1 MLSMRKI
8 SATKITE
15 VVEEEVIAANLVLGQ
30 DMVEALHR
38 ARDVE
43 ESEVGRDILER
54 LIENAELAQSQAI
67 PICQDTGVVV
77 VFVELGQEAIIVGGD
92 LKEAIEE
99 GVRRGYKKGY
109 LRKSVCHPFTRQ
121 NTGDNTPAIIHIDL
135 VPGSQLRL
143 WVVPKGGGSENMS
156 ALYMLPPSAS
166 WEGVKEK
173 VVETVVR
180 AGPNPCPPTIVGVGI
195 GGNFEQ
201 CALLAKK
208 ALLRPLGSANPDPE
222 LRDMEQQLL
231 EEINR
236 SGIGPQGLGGRVTSV
251 AVHINM
257 MPCHIASLPLAI
269 NIQCHANRHREII
282 M

>member
-1 MLSMRKI
+1 MRKI

-54 LIENAELAQSQAI
+54 LIENAQLAQSQAI

-156 ALYMLPPSAS
+156 ALYMLPPSAG
-166 WEGVKEK
+166 WKGVKEK

-208 ALLRPLGSANPDPE
+208 ALLRPVGSANPDPE

>member
-1 MLSMRKI
+1 MRKI

-54 LIENAELAQSQAI
+54 LIENAQLAQSQAI

-166 WEGVKEK
+166 WKGVKEK

-208 ALLRPLGSANPDPE
+208 ALLRPVGSTNPDPE

>member
-1 MLSMRKI
+1 MRKI

-54 LIENAELAQSQAI
+54 LIENAQLAQSQAI

-166 WEGVKEK
+166 WKGVKEK

-208 ALLRPLGSANPDPE
+208 ALLRPLSSANPDPE

>member
-1 MLSMRKI
+1 MRKI

-54 LIENAELAQSQAI
+54 LIENAQLAQSQAI

-208 ALLRPLGSANPDPE
+208 ALLRPVGSANPDPE

>member
-1 MLSMRKI
+1 MRKI

-43 ESEVGRDILER
+43 ESEVGRDILAR
-54 LIENAELAQSQAI
+54 LIENAQLAQSQAI

-156 ALYMLPPSAS
+156 ALYMLPPSAG
-166 WEGVKEK
+166 WKGVKEK

-208 ALLRPLGSANPDPE
+208 ALLRPVGSANPDPE

>member
-54 LIENAELAQSQAI
+54 LIENAQLAQSQAI
-67 PICQDTGVVV
+67 PICQDTGLVV
-77 VFVELGQEAIIVGGD
+77 VFVELGQEAIIVDGD

-166 WEGVKEK
+166 WKGVKEK

-208 ALLRPLGSANPDPE
+208 ALLRPVGSTNPDPE

>member
-1 MLSMRKI
+1 MRKI

-156 ALYMLPPSAS
+156 ALYMLPPSAG
-166 WEGVKEK
+166 WKGVKEK

-208 ALLRPLGSANPDPE
+208 ALLRPVGSANPDPE

>member
-1 MLSMRKI
+1 MRKI

-54 LIENAELAQSQAI
+54 LIENAQLAQSQAI
-67 PICQDTGVVV
+67 PICQDTGLVV
-77 VFVELGQEAIIVGGD
+77 VFVELGQEGIIVDGD

-208 ALLRPLGSANPDPE
+208 ALLRPVGSTNPDPE

>member
-1 MLSMRKI
+1 MRKI

-54 LIENAELAQSQAI
+54 LIENAQLAQSQAI

-166 WEGVKEK
+166 WKGVKEK

-208 ALLRPLGSANPDPE
+208 ALLRP
-222 LRDMEQQLL
+222 
-231 EEINR
+231 
-236 SGIGPQGLGGRVTSV
+236 
-251 AVHINM
+251 
-257 MPCHIASLPLAI
+257 
-269 NIQCHANRHREII
+269 
-282 M
+282 

>member
-1 MLSMRKI
+1 MRKI

-54 LIENAELAQSQAI
+54 LIENAQLAQSQAI

-77 VFVELGQEAIIVGGD
+77 VFVELGQEAIIVDGD

-208 ALLRPLGSANPDPE
+208 ALLRPVGSANPDPE

>member
-1 MLSMRKI
+1 MRKI

-54 LIENAELAQSQAI
+54 LIENAQLAQSQAI

-166 WEGVKEK
+166 WKGVKEK

-208 ALLRPLGSANPDPE
+208 ALLRPVGSANPDPE

>member
-1 MLSMRKI
+1 MRKI

-54 LIENAELAQSQAI
+54 LIENAQLAQSQAI

-156 ALYMLPPSAS
+156 ALYMLPPSAG
-166 WEGVKEK
+166 WKGVKEK